1 MDLNKIALITGGSS
15 GIGLTIS
22 KKFAAAGY
30 QLLWVSLLADELLQ
44 SKNEV
49 QKEFP
54 NCNIATLTLDLSQ
67 ADAAQNVLEWT
78 KENNWTIDVLI
89 NNAGFGT
96 FGFLE
101 ETDFNRELDMI
112 NLNLVNVYKMTRLF
126 LGEML
131 KRDEGTIINISSNSS
146 FQPIPKLN
154 TYASTKA
161 FITHFTRG
169 LTEELK
175 IKKSKVRVMCICPAA
190 ISNTKFRTTNKM
202 SHIKTFDGL
211 ATTTAEEV
219 AKDVWNGFTKGK
231 DFVVSGWK
239 MRMLY
244 SLINFIPYSVQQF
257 LVRQEIQ
264 EM

>member
-30 QLLWVSLLADELLQ
+30 QLRWVSLFANELLQ
-44 SKNEV
+44 AKGEV
-49 QKEFP
+49 QEEFP
-54 NCNIATLTLDLSQ
+54 NCHIVTLTLDLTRS
-67 ADAAQNVLEWT
+67 DAAQNVLNWT
-78 KENNWTIDVLI
+78 QKNNWKIDVLV
-89 NNAGFGT
+89 NNAGVGT

-101 ETDFNRELDMI
+101 ETNFRRELDMI

-126 LGEML
+126 LQEML
-131 KRDEGTIINISSNSS
+131 QRNEGTIINISSNSS

-190 ISNTKFRTTNKM
+190 ISNTNFKTTNQM
-202 SHIKTFDGL
+202 SHIKTFNGL
-211 ATTTAEEV
+211 VTTTAEEV

-231 DFVVSGWK
+231 DFVISGWK

-244 SLINFIPYSVQQF
+244 RLINFVPYSVQQY

-264 EM
+264 EN